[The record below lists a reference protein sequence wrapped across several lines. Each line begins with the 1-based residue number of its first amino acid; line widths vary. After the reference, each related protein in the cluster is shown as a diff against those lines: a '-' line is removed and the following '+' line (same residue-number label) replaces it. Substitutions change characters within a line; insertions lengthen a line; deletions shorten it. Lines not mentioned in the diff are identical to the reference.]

1 MICGLDNFAGEKIY
15 FQENDDL
22 RPRQFAREKV
32 FECFQDND
40 ELHPRQKCRR
50 KSLWIISG

>member
-1 MICGLDNFAGEKIY
+1 MICGLDNFAGEKKFEF
-15 FQENDDL
+15 FQDNDDL

-40 ELHPRQKCRR
+40 ALHLRQKCRR
-50 KSLWIISG
+50 KSL

>member
-1 MICGLDNFAGEKIY
+1 MICGLDNFAGEKNFEF

-32 FECFQDND
+32 FECFQDKD

-50 KSLWIISG
+50 KSL

>member
-40 ELHPRQKCRR
+40 ELHPRQNCRR
-50 KSLWIISG
+50 KSL